1 MDFNELKDINKVKAL
16 ALGVAN
22 DVKKEVDKIKD
33 VNKERFI
40 EGFNKCFVS
49 YLQNEYVKF
58 DGRVSRCKYWMFAL
72 YSMLVGLV
80 ISVIVTI
87 LPFLSVLSVLYL
99 LVILVP
105 SVGLAVRRLH
115 DINFSGWWFLISL
128 VPYIGGIALIFL
140 LALPGDNKA
149 NNFGAK

>member
-1 MDFNELKDINKVKAL
+1 MDFNDLKDFNKVKV
-16 ALGVAN
+16 LGLNVVN
-22 DVKKEVDKIKD
+22 DVKKEFDKLKD

-72 YSMLVGLV
+72 YSMLVGLA

-99 LVILVP
+99 LAILVP

-128 VPYIGGIALIFL
+128 IPYIGGIALIFL

>member
-72 YSMLVGLV
+72 YSMLVGLA

-128 VPYIGGIALIFL
+128 IPYIGGIALIFL

>member
-72 YSMLVGLV
+72 YSMLVGLA

>member
-1 MDFNELKDINKVKAL
+1 MDFNELKDINRVKAL

-72 YSMLVGLV
+72 YSMLVGLA

-87 LPFLSVLSVLYL
+87 LPFLSILSVLYL